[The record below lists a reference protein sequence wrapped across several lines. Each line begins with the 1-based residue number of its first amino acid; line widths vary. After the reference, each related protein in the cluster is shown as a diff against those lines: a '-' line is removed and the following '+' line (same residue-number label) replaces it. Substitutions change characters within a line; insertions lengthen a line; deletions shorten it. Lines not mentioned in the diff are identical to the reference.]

1 MVTTTRTVAVVPGS
15 ELDRALAEAGGNP
28 LVLVRDGQ
36 RYRVQRERIGSDPAD
51 ILAGYNP
58 ERVQTALAETAS
70 GWQNVDPEALI
81 ADIHAQLGQDSHG
94 RPDDL
99 D

>member
-36 RYRVQRERIGSDPAD
+36 RYRLQRERIGSDSAD
-51 ILAGYNP
+51 ILAGFDP
-58 ERVQTALAETAS
+58 ERVRTALAETAG
-70 GWQNVDPEALI
+70 GWQDADTEALK
-81 ADIHAQLGQDSHG
+81 ADIRAARGHD
-94 RPDDL
+94 RDD
-99 D
+99 DHPNE